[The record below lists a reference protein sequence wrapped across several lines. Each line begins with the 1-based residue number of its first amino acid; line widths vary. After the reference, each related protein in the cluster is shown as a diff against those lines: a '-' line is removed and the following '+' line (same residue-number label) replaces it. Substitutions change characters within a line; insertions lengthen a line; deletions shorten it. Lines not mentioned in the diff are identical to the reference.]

1 MTVWLRFRD
10 LQERRIADSWAQLRN
25 LIQKQDFPPGRMFGP
40 NTRVWDE
47 ENEIEPWLASRPI
60 AGPAPRGAA
69 KAGRGRSRKAETAG
83 KGRPETAA
91 TP

>member
-1 MTVWLRFRD
+1 LFFNRVILQMTVWLRFRD
-10 LQERRIADSWAQLRN
+10 LQERRIVDSWAQLRN

-60 AGPAPRGAA
+60 AGPEPRGAA
-69 KAGRGRSRKAETAG
+69 KRKAKARG
-83 KGRPETAA
+83 AA
-91 TP
+91 PADA